1 MPCATCFF
9 LKKKKKVLIDLHALL
24 KWDSMQDTMQRLLVI
39 PETPKDLT
47 CSSYD
52 STFLLLIPQRLFVLG
67 NVFLHIRFNWLLS
80 LSLLFFFLKCQRG
93 GRWNQVQQASGPET
107 WYEETAAVITGHCV
121 EPSKRMSSLW
131 SLLFCQYFY
140 INTWQLVLLL

>member
-1 MPCATCFF
+1 MAGRTYIPNALMRGDAMCNMFF
-9 LKKKKKVLIDLHALL
+9 SKKKKKKKKVLIDLHALL

-93 GRWNQVQQASGPET
+93 GR
-107 WYEETAAVITGHCV
+107 
-121 EPSKRMSSLW
+121 
-131 SLLFCQYFY
+131 
-140 INTWQLVLLL
+140 